1 MFVLDGYRQL
11 LYTCDA
17 SDRPHYKYQASLP
30 DRCVTGDLLEVWTY
44 TLVSVAVVSLISLVG
59 VFTMSLSRDR
69 LQRITLYL
77 VAFAVGGLFGN
88 AFIHLLPEAFHHSES
103 SITTSLLIVVGIMIF
118 FVLEKFLRWRHCHVT
133 SHQHT
138 HPMATLNIVSDAL
151 HNLIDGVLIGSTFL
165 VSIPLG
171 LTTSVAIVLHEI
183 PQEIGDFGI
192 LIHSGM
198 TVRRAL
204 IFNFLSASVAMVGA
218 IAVLSLGPSIGHLTE
233 AMIPVTA
240 GGFLYIAGS
249 DLIPELQHDVKLSN
263 SVGQFICIILGV
275 AAMALLVGLSSHS
288 H

>member
-1 MFVLDGYRQL
+1 ME
-11 LYTCDA
+11 T
-17 SDRPHYKYQASLP
+17 
-30 DRCVTGDLLEVWTY
+30 WTY
-44 TLVSVAVVSLISLVG
+44 ALVSVAVVSIISLVG
-59 VFTMSLSRDR
+59 VFTLSLSRER

-88 AFIHLLPEAFHHSES
+88 TFIHLLPEAFQHSES
-103 SITTSLLIVVGIMIF
+103 TTMTSLLIVTGIMIF

-133 SHQHT
+133 SEHHH

-151 HNLIDGVLIGSTFL
+151 HNLIDGVLIASTYL

-171 LTTSVAIVLHEI
+171 LTTSVAIILHEI

-192 LIHSGM
+192 LVHSGM

-204 IFNFLSASVAMVGA
+204 IANFLSASVALVGA
-218 IAVLSLGPSIGHLTE
+218 AIVLAVGPSIGNLTE
-233 AMIPVTA
+233 AMIPITA

-263 SVGQFICIILGV
+263 SLGQFVCIILGV
-275 AAMALLVGLSSHS
+275 AVMALLSTVSAHLH
-288 H
+288 

>member
-1 MFVLDGYRQL
+1 M
-11 LYTCDA
+11 
-17 SDRPHYKYQASLP
+17 
-30 DRCVTGDLLEVWTY
+30 EVWTY
-44 TLVSVAVVSLISLVG
+44 TLVSVAAVSMISLVG
-59 VFTMSLSRDR
+59 VFTLSLSGDR

-77 VAFAVGGLFGN
+77 VSFAVGGLFGN
-88 AFIHLLPEAFHHSES
+88 AFIHLLPEAFHDSES
-103 SITTSLLIVVGIMIF
+103 SITTSLLIVVGILIF

-138 HPMATLNIVSDAL
+138 HPMATLNLVSDAL
-151 HNLIDGVLIGSTFL
+151 HNLIDGVLIASTFL

-171 LTTSVAIVLHEI
+171 LTTSVAIILHEI

-204 IFNFLSASVAMVGA
+204 VFNFLSASVAMVGA
-218 IAVLSLGPSIGHLTE
+218 VIVLAVGPSIGHLTE
-233 AMIPVTA
+233 SMIPVTA

-263 SVGQFICIILGV
+263 SVGQFVFIILGV
-275 AAMALLVGLSSHS
+275 AAMALLVGISSHAQ
-288 H
+288 

>member
-1 MFVLDGYRQL
+1 VEVW
-11 LYTCDA
+11 LYTV
-17 SDRPHYKYQASLP
+17 L
-30 DRCVTGDLLEVWTY
+30 
-44 TLVSVAVVSLISLVG
+44 SVIVVSLISQVG
-59 VFTMSLSRDR
+59 LFTLSLSPER

-88 AFIHLLPEAFHHSES
+88 SFIHLLPEAFHHNES
-103 SITTSLLIVVGIMIF
+103 PLTTSLLIVVGILIF

-133 SHQHT
+133 AHHH
-138 HPMATLNIVSDAL
+138 HPVATLNLVSDAL
-151 HNLIDGVLIGSTFL
+151 HNLIDGVLIASTFS

-171 LTTSVAIVLHEI
+171 ITTTVAIILHEI
-183 PQEIGDFGI
+183 PQEMGDFGV
-192 LIHSGM
+192 LVHSGM

-204 IFNFLSASVAMVGA
+204 IFNFLSASVAMIGA
-218 IAVLSLGPSIGHLTE
+218 IAVLLIGPNIEQVIE

-263 SVGQFICIILGV
+263 SLGQFVCIILGV
-275 AAMALLVGLSSHS
+275 LVMAALAVFSGGHA

>member
-1 MFVLDGYRQL
+1 MQ
-11 LYTCDA
+11 T
-17 SDRPHYKYQASLP
+17 
-30 DRCVTGDLLEVWTY
+30 WTY
-44 TLVSVAVVSLISLVG
+44 TLVSVLVVSVISLVG
-59 VFTMSLSRDR
+59 VFTLSLSRER

-88 AFIHLLPEAFHHSES
+88 AFIHLLPEAFRHSES
-103 SITTSLLIVVGIMIF
+103 PMTTSLLIVVGIMIF

-138 HPMATLNIVSDAL
+138 HPMATLNLVSDAL
-151 HNLIDGVLIGSTFL
+151 HNLIDGVLIASTFL

-171 LTTSVAIVLHEI
+171 VTTSLAIFLHEI

-192 LIHSGM
+192 LLHSGM

-204 IFNFLSASVAMVGA
+204 LYNFLSASASMIGA
-218 IAVLSLGPSIGHLTE
+218 IIVLAMGSELSHLTE
-233 AMIPVTA
+233 MMIPVTA

-263 SVGQFICIILGV
+263 SVGQFVCIIFGV
-275 AAMALLVGLSSHS
+275 GVMALLTTIGAHA